1 MRMKAKLCGLVAG
14 AAGCGSALAREG
26 VVMLAQTP
34 GSSSGSVSTQ
44 GGAANAANAAGD
56 AAHVAAGGSGESLGR
71 VMGLFWDSAD
81 VFTGLIVLGSFV
93 AVAIIVRAV
102 IEARE
107 SVVLPRG
114 SVDALRARVGR
125 GDWAGVRQFVD
136 TDGSFVSVVLG
147 AALRPQRGGRQGARE
162 AAELAASEECAK
174 WFRRIE
180 MLNVIGHLG
189 PLLGLVGT
197 VYGMILAFAALG
209 EGGGQAGPGELSLG
223 ISKALFHTFL
233 GLLLA
238 IPSLLAYGYF
248 RGAVDRIC
256 TRAMN
261 VSAELFEGLPD
272 EMFGAH
278 GSSAVQG
285 AAAKREG

>member
-1 MRMKAKLCGLVAG
+1 MRMKALMRVMVVGGLGVAG
-14 AAGCGSALAREG
+14 TSAIALAQG
-26 VVMLAQTP
+26 
-34 GSSSGSVSTQ
+34 G
-44 GGAANAANAAGD
+44 GGAAAEAAG
-56 AAHVAAGGSGESLGR
+56 AGGTKGAESLGR

-81 VFTGLIVLGSFV
+81 VFTGLIVVGSFI

-102 IEARE
+102 LEARE
-107 SVVLPRG
+107 STVLPKG

-136 TDGSFVSVVLG
+136 TDGSFVSVVLA

-162 AAELAASEECAK
+162 AAELAASEECSK

-233 GLLLA
+233 GLMLA

-248 RGAVDRIC
+248 RGVVDRVC
-256 TRAMN
+256 TRAMG

-272 EMFGAH
+272 EMFAPGNA
-278 GSSAVQG
+278 G
-285 AAAKREG
+285 AKREG